1 MRMLTRGSRHG
12 IPSKEAD
19 MARKNKKTAA
29 SGQKEYKK
37 RSLAAEVWRNYKKNP
52 SAMIA
57 LVLVIV
63 IVFVAIFAQ
72 FFYDFKKDIVKQHV
86 KEKFQKPSAEHWFGT
101 DNYGRDVFTR
111 VIYGTK
117 YSLSVGVV
125 AVAIS
130 CIVGVTL
137 GLIAGYYG
145 GVIEDV
151 ILRFCE
157 VFTGIPSILMGVA
170 LMTAFGQS
178 IGVLMLAIG
187 LVYSPMYCR
196 TTRAAVLPVRDQ
208 EYIEAARVA
217 GVGDLGIMFNHV
229 LPNDLSPIIVQVTM
243 GIASAILCASGLSF
257 LGLGVP
263 IPMPEWGAMLSE
275 GREFMRDYMYL
286 TIFPGLAIMIT
297 VLSFNLM
304 GDGLRDALDPKLKQ

>member
-1 MRMLTRGSRHG
+1 
-12 IPSKEAD
+12 
-19 MARKNKKTAA
+19 MARKNKKATA
-29 SGQKEYKK
+29 SGQKQYKK

-57 LVLVIV
+57 LVLVII

-101 DNYGRDVFTR
+101 DNYGRDVFIR
-111 VIYGTK
+111 VIYGAK

-145 GVIEDV
+145 GVIEDL

-157 VFTGIPSILMGVA
+157 VFTGIPSILLGVT

-178 IGVLMLAIG
+178 LGVLMLAIG

-229 LPNDLSPIIVQVTM
+229 LPNALSPIIVQVTM

>member
-1 MRMLTRGSRHG
+1 
-12 IPSKEAD
+12 

-29 SGQKEYKK
+29 SGQQQYKK
-37 RSLAAEVWRNYKKNP
+37 RSIAAEVWRNYKKNP

-57 LVLVIV
+57 LILVVI

-72 FFYDFKKDIVKQHV
+72 FFYDFKKDIVKQHI
-86 KEKFQKPSAEHWFGT
+86 KEKFQKPSREHWFGT

-130 CIVGVTL
+130 CIVGVSL

-145 GVIEDV
+145 GVIEDL
-151 ILRFCE
+151 ILRLCE

-187 LVYSPMYCR
+187 LVYAPMYCR

-229 LPNDLSPIIVQVTM
+229 LPNALSPIIVQVTM

>member
-1 MRMLTRGSRHG
+1 
-12 IPSKEAD
+12 
-19 MARKNKKTAA
+19 MAQKNKKTAA

-229 LPNDLSPIIVQVTM
+229 LPNALSPIIVQVTM

>member
-1 MRMLTRGSRHG
+1 
-12 IPSKEAD
+12 
-19 MARKNKKTAA
+19 MARKKKKATD
-29 SGQKEYKK
+29 SGQKQYKK
-37 RSLAAEVWRNYKKNP
+37 RSIAAEVWRNYKKNP

-57 LVLVIV
+57 LILVLI
-63 IVFVAIFAQ
+63 IVFIAIFAQ

-111 VIYGTK
+111 VIYGAK

-145 GVIEDV
+145 GFIEDL

-229 LPNDLSPIIVQVTM
+229 LPNALSPIIVQVTM
-243 GIASAILCASGLSF
+243 GVASAILCASGLSF
-257 LGLGVP
+257 LGLGIP

>member
-1 MRMLTRGSRHG
+1 
-12 IPSKEAD
+12 
-19 MARKNKKTAA
+19 MARKNKKATA
-29 SGQKEYKK
+29 SGQKQYKK

-57 LVLVIV
+57 LVLVII

-101 DNYGRDVFTR
+101 DNYGRDVFIR
-111 VIYGTK
+111 VIYGAK

-145 GVIEDV
+145 GVIEDL

-157 VFTGIPSILMGVA
+157 VFTGIPSILLGVA

-178 IGVLMLAIG
+178 LGVLMLAIG

-229 LPNDLSPIIVQVTM
+229 LPNALSPIIVQVTM